1 MPHAQIP
8 GPWLGFF
15 RHMTL
20 AVRTESD
27 PESVLAAVRTAV
39 ASLDKDLPVYGL
51 TTMTRIV
58 AASLARRRASLLLLG
73 GFGMTALLLAGLGL
87 YGVIAYSVAQRTHEI
102 GVRVAL
108 GAARGDVVGLVLG
121 EGLRLTLVGLGLGL
135 PVALAAARLASSFL
149 YGVAPWDPVTIAAVA
164 VLLAAAALLASYL
177 PARRATRVDPLVA
190 CVPNSLRRVMKNAR
204 TLPATRGRRRG
215 CCFSSPN

>member
-135 PVALAAARLASSFL
+135 PVGPRRSPPRLELSLRRGALGSRDDRRGRGAARRGRASRQ
-149 YGVAPWDPVTIAAVA
+149 
-164 VLLAAAALLASYL
+164 L
-177 PARRATRVDPLVA
+177 PARPAGDSSRSPRR
-190 CVPNSLRRVMKNAR
+190 LR
-204 TLPATRGRRRG
+204 TE
-215 CCFSSPN
+215 